1 MDENLSLLEQIK
13 ELLEKKSF
21 LTLKRTLQSLN
32 PADIAEIIHELP
44 QEERVVLFRLL
55 RKDVAIEVFEFMEFE
70 AQQAFLLTFPEAKV
84 RELIEEMEPDDRTEL
99 LEELPAKV
107 TKRLLLLLSPQEK
120 EATAILLGYQE
131 NSAGR
136 MMTPKFMDLKE
147 NVTVS
152 QALNRIR
159 KIGLKK
165 ETSYYCYVIDEQRT
179 LKGVVSLR
187 DMVTADP
194 DECISNIMFKEVI
207 SVNTDDDQEEV
218 ASVMQKYNFIA
229 LPVVDREKRL
239 VGIITVDDIVDVVQ
253 EEATEDI
260 YKMGAVGVIEE
271 GYFRSNVLS
280 VATKRMMW
288 LLILLGINTITSRI
302 IIGYEHV
309 ISQVVI
315 LSAFIP
321 LLIGSGGNIGT
332 QSSTVVIRSLALKEI
347 KTKDA
352 FWVVSKEILTGLLI
366 GLLMGS
372 AAFIWSFILE
382 RNLML
387 SLTVG
392 MSLLV
397 ISTIAT
403 TTGTILPFIF
413 KSLGVDPA
421 LTSSPFI
428 TSVVD
433 ILGVIVYLSIAA
445 YILLI

>member
-1 MDENLSLLEQIK
+1 MDESLSLFEQVK
-13 ELLEKKSF
+13 ELIEKKSF
-21 LTLKRTLQSLN
+21 LTLKRILQSIN

-44 QEERVVLFRLL
+44 SGERVILFRLL
-55 RKDVAIEVFEFMEFE
+55 KKDVAIEVFEFMEFE
-70 AQQAFLLTFPEAKV
+70 AQQEFLSTFPETRV

-99 LEELPAKV
+99 FEELPAKV
-107 TKRLLLLLSPQEK
+107 TKRLLLLLSPEEK
-120 EATAILLGYQE
+120 EATAILLGYKE

-159 KIGLKK
+159 RIGLKK

-194 DECISNIMFKEVI
+194 EECISNIMFREVI

-218 ASVMQKYNFIA
+218 ASIMQKYDFIA
-229 LPVVDREKRL
+229 LPVVDKENRL
-239 VGIITVDDIVDVVQ
+239 VGIVTVDDIVDVVQ

-260 YKMGAVGVIEE
+260 YKMGAVGVIGE
-271 GYFRSNVLS
+271 GYFRSNVLQ
-280 VATKRMMW
+280 VATRRMMW

-302 IIGYEHV
+302 IVGYENMLASF
-309 ISQVVI
+309 IA
-315 LSAFIP
+315 LSAFMP
-321 LLIGSGGNIGT
+321 LLIDSGGNIGS

-347 KTKDA
+347 ESWDI
-352 FWVVSKEILTGLLI
+352 FWVIFRESLTGLLI
-366 GLLMGS
+366 GLFMGFS
-372 AAFIWSFILE
+372 AFIWSYILE
-382 RNLML
+382 RNMML

-392 MSLLV
+392 VSLVV

-403 TTGTILPFIF
+403 TTGTTLPFIF

-428 TSVVD
+428 TTVID
-433 ILGVIVYLSIAA
+433 ILGVMVYLSIAA
-445 YILLI
+445 FILFM

>member
-280 VATKRMMW
+280 VAAKRVMW
-288 LLILLGINTITSRI
+288 LLILLVVNTITI
-302 IIGYEHV
+302 KVVAGYEEMLA
-309 ISQVVI
+309 SFVV
-315 LSAFIP
+315 LTAFMP
-321 LLIGSGGNIGT
+321 LLIDSGGNIGS

-347 KTKDA
+347 ESSDVL
-352 FWVVSKEILTGLLI
+352 WVVLRESFTGLILGTMK
-366 GLLMGS
+366 GLLS
-372 AAFIWSFILE
+372 FLWSWWLVKDIAIAF
-382 RNLML
+382 
-387 SLTVG
+387 TVG
-392 MSLLV
+392 MSLV
-397 ISTIAT
+397 IISTLAT
-403 TTGTILPFIF
+403 TTGTLLPFFF
-413 KSLGVDPA
+413 KAIKVDPA

-428 TSVVD
+428 TTIVDVVG
-433 ILGVIVYLSIAA
+433 IIVYLGIAA
-445 YILLI
+445 YILL

>member
-1 MDENLSLLEQIK
+1 
-13 ELLEKKSF
+13 
-21 LTLKRTLQSLN
+21 
-32 PADIAEIIHELP
+32 
-44 QEERVVLFRLL
+44 
-55 RKDVAIEVFEFMEFE
+55 
-70 AQQAFLLTFPEAKV
+70 
-84 RELIEEMEPDDRTEL
+84 
-99 LEELPAKV
+99 
-107 TKRLLLLLSPQEK
+107 
-120 EATAILLGYQE
+120 
-131 NSAGR
+131 
-136 MMTPKFMDLKE
+136 
-147 NVTVS
+147 
-152 QALNRIR
+152 
-159 KIGLKK
+159 
-165 ETSYYCYVIDEQRT
+165 
-179 LKGVVSLR
+179 
-187 DMVTADP
+187 
-194 DECISNIMFKEVI
+194 
-207 SVNTDDDQEEV
+207 
-218 ASVMQKYNFIA
+218 
-229 LPVVDREKRL
+229 
-239 VGIITVDDIVDVVQ
+239 
-253 EEATEDI
+253 
-260 YKMGAVGVIEE
+260 MGAVGVIEE